1 MANIKQIKQVY
12 YNHKTKIKNHTK
24 QKFFSTILKNQSEQ
38 NNNPT
43 YTFIKNTNLYIS
55 SNKNYKNYKLHKLI
69 ITTIVLT
76 FLYTWYNQHM
86 ILHTKNINT

>member
-43 YTFIKNTNLYIS
+43 YTFIK
-55 SNKNYKNYKLHKLI
+55 KYKFIHKFKQKL
-69 ITTIVLT
+69 
-76 FLYTWYNQHM
+76 
-86 ILHTKNINT
+86 